1 MPSLEFHCLNECVHY
16 SFSRCLFKEI
26 KHLVVFQMR
35 LEGKFSSEKKRIL
48 ICLGMSLPLEVK
60 PQLVSNGIS
69 VTHFL
74 LVDFIKVEKP

>member
-1 MPSLEFHCLNECVHY
+1 MPSSLEFHCVNVCITLFPDSH
-16 SFSRCLFKEI
+16 RCLFTSGNISKGP
-26 KHLVVFQMR
+26 K
-35 LEGKFSSEKKRIL
+35 GKILKRKKRIL
-48 ICLGMSLPLEVK
+48 ICLGMSLLLEVK